1 MTGKPEDARDD
12 ALPFS
17 SVSRLRDGEL
27 TVLTVR
33 GEATPAM
40 LIGAYREFLAEPTT
54 RVLWDMRN
62 GWLARLAHDQLRWSI
77 GQLIRSDG
85 GRRPQGRSATRLLER
100 RRPQCHATPDRL
112 RGGERLPDRGRR
124 VLGHRQG
131 TTLAR
136 RGFCGEAM
144 SREPPP
150 VSWRR
155 HKQARAGVSLQTPA
169 RTGSQARHERGRPV
183 STQ

>member
-85 GRRPQGRSATRLLER
+85 GRRPQGRSAIVCSSEDDRNVMRLLI
-100 RRPQCHATPDRL
+100 AY
-112 RGGERLPDRGRR
+112 
-124 VLGHRQG
+124 
-131 TTLAR
+131 A
-136 RGFCGEAM
+136 EANDYRIEVAAF
-144 SREPPP
+144 SGID
-150 VSWRR
+150 
-155 HKQARAGVSLQTPA
+155 K
-169 RTGSQARHERGRPV
+169 ARHWLDEASAGKR
-183 STQ
+183 